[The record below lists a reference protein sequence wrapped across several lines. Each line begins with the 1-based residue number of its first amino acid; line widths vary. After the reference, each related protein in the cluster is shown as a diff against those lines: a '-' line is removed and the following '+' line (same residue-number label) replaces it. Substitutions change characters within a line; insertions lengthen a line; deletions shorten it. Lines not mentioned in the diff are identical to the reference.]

1 MLAYLWT
8 VIADL
13 YGDSAKINGRHNVS
27 DQLRNLRKI
36 LNNYDF
42 ESLCSF
48 FAENLWIKTTIF
60 LHLFISEDFCNF
72 GREGKIKKR

>member
-27 DQLRNLRKI
+27 EQLRSLRAI

-48 FAENLWIKTTIF
+48 FAANL
-60 LHLFISEDFCNF
+60 
-72 GREGKIKKR
+72 